1 MKEKIN
7 HRIHVRQDIE
17 TYYPEYAGWFTYPPG
32 QCAPIRRITGEW
44 AIFHNMTPCTIV
56 VEGVTFKCTETLF
69 QLFRFR
75 DQEAVRDVYH
85 HNNKIQAKHWIKL
98 DYTRADWGKM
108 FLDVLKFVLMVKHE
122 QSEAFRRE
130 LERSKGLFI
139 VEDETNRRSTSYGVQ
154 LKESGLYEGSN
165 LMGRLLMEL
174 RDNGKL
180 EYKLPDD
187 AFEFINILKQ
197 Q

>member
-1 MKEKIN
+1 MVQQKTK
-7 HRIHVRQDIE
+7 IHVRQYIE
-17 TYYPEYAGWFTYPPG
+17 TYYPEYAGWFTYPPN
-32 QCAPIRRITGEW
+32 QCAPIHNTTDEW

-56 VEGVTFKCTETLF
+56 VEGVMFKCTETLF

-75 DQEAVRDVYH
+75 EKEAVKDVYH
-85 HNNKIQAKHWIKL
+85 HNNKIQAKKWIKL
-98 DYTRADWGKM
+98 GYSRADWGEM
-108 FLDVLKFVLMVKHE
+108 FLDVLKFVLMVKYE
-122 QSEAFRRE
+122 QSEVFRRE

-139 VEDETNRRSTSYGVQ
+139 VEDETNRKSTSYGVQ

-187 AFEFINILKQ
+187 AFEFIDILKQ

>member
-1 MKEKIN
+1 MVQQKPKT
-7 HRIHVRQDIE
+7 HVRQYIE
-17 TYYPEYAGWFTYPPG
+17 TYYPEYAGWFTYPPK
-32 QCAPIRRITGEW
+32 QCAPIRRTADEW

-56 VEGVTFKCTETLF
+56 VGGVTFKCTETLF

-75 DQEAVRDVYH
+75 DKEAVRDVYH
-85 HNNKIQAKHWIKL
+85 HNNKIQANRWKKL
-98 DYTRADWGKM
+98 GYSRADWGEM

-165 LMGRLLMEL
+165 LIGRLLMEL

-187 AFEFINILKQ
+187 AFEFINILKH
-197 Q
+197 